1 MRSCS
6 DTDIDPQTVSVT
18 TLPQDTIWPIYSMKF
33 LVNLDWFHSLFSRE
47 MFPGN
52 QSTNSSNF
60 PYQRCL
66 MPNLATDLQHQVQN
80 ISNYIVVPFDTLL
93 GVMSLICNALV
104 LVTITRTKSLRHPS
118 LLMLCSL
125 SISDVMW
132 ALFTVVRNSLTFLHP
147 YMCLEESLEK
157 ECFGILCYLATL
169 SNLTMISR
177 DRYLAMSRPMW
188 YRNHVRR
195 SSTRVVKAT
204 LTSWLSC
211 VLTTL
216 VVYLLFKTVTSVKIV
231 FIIIFLFYV
240 VCIVMIF
247 LNYIGFFMANRRH
260 SRTLQIRAGNMRAAA
275 EKEKK
280 LTQIISVILLCFL
293 VSFLPALISPVII
306 NAIGLPFKPFRP
318 FSSLLLTFN
327 GLLNPLLN
335 YGRNRDIRKAVLQM
349 LRGRHQDRRISNQL
363 PTAR

>member
-1 MRSCS
+1 
-6 DTDIDPQTVSVT
+6 
-18 TLPQDTIWPIYSMKF
+18 MKI
-33 LVNLDWFHSLFSRE
+33 LVNLDLFSSF
-47 MFPGN
+47 FPGKMISGN
-52 QSTNSSNF
+52 QSTNSSDF

-66 MPNLATDLQHQVQN
+66 IPNLAADLQHQVRD

-104 LVTITRTKSLRHPS
+104 FVTITRTKSLRHPS

-125 SISDVMW
+125 SISDLIW

-157 ECFGILCYLATL
+157 TCFGILCYLATL
-169 SNLTMISR
+169 SNLAMISR
-177 DRYLAMSRPMW
+177 DRYLAMSRPTW

-216 VVYLLFKTVTSVKIV
+216 VVYVLFKTVTSVKIV

-247 LNYIGFFMANRRH
+247 LNYIGFFIASRRH

-280 LTQIISVILLCFL
+280 LTQIISVILLCF
-293 VSFLPALISPVII
+293 VFSFLPALISPVII
-306 NAIGLPFKPFRP
+306 VATGLPLNPFRP
-318 FSSLLLTFN
+318 FYYLLLTFN

-335 YGRNRDIRKAVLQM
+335 YGRNREIRKAILQIW
-349 LRGRHQDRRISNQL
+349 RGRHPDRRIRNQL
-363 PTAR
+363 PAGR